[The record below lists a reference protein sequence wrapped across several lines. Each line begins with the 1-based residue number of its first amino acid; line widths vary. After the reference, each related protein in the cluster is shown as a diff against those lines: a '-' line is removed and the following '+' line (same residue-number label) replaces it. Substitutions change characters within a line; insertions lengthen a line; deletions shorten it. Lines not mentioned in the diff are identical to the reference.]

1 MYTALGFGLEDPAGH
16 GDLFSTDDMSL
27 SVYETIE
34 IQAVRLFGSENNEYK
49 VSLEVSDIND
59 HFFASVTDIF
69 TSMPM
74 RGEMGNYHGIR
85 VIFNPS
91 LTLQADTEYFFHVT
105 LEGPPTW
112 YGLGGVS
119 LEEHDLSITLSG
131 DFSGGPFAELEYRL
145 K

>member
-1 MYTALGFGLEDPAGH
+1 MR
-16 GDLFSTDDMSL
+16 L
-27 SVYETIE
+27 SVSKTIE
-34 IQAVRLFGSENNEYK
+34 LQAVRLFGSENNEYK
-49 VSLEVSDIND
+49 VSLEVWDIYSCSL
-59 HFFASVTDIF
+59 ASVTDIF

-74 RGEMGNYHGIR
+74 QSDMGNYHGIR

-112 YGLGGVS
+112 YGLGEVS

-131 DFSGGPFAELEYRL
+131 DFLGGPFAEFEYRL